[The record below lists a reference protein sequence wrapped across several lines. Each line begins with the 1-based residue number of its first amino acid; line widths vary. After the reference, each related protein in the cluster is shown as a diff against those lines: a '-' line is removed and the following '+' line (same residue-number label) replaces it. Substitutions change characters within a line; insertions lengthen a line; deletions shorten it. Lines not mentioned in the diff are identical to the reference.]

1 MVTIGFASFKESIA
15 GNSRRRN
22 GGGRNLGR
30 TAAVWYHQR
39 RDAARREAEKIR
51 AALGDRALA
60 VEHVGSTSVPGLCAK
75 PILDI
80 LLLTADADRE
90 ADYVP
95 ALTAAGYALRIRE
108 PDWFQHRML
117 RGTDPAVN
125 LHVFSAGCPEAARML
140 AFRDW
145 LRTCRADRDRY
156 AAEKQRLAARPWA
169 YVQDYADAKT
179 AVVGEILERIRQ
191 AGLLPN

>member
-1 MVTIGFASFKESIA
+1 MAEDYLKQVTVGEVEAHGGSIRLCPYD
-15 GNSRRRN
+15 RR
-22 GGGRNLGR
+22 
-30 TAAVWYHQR
+30 WPEQF
-39 RDAARREAEKIR
+39 RREAEKIR

-179 AVVGEILERIRQ
+179 AVVGEILGRIRQ
-191 AGLLPN
+191 AGLLPK

>member
-1 MVTIGFASFKESIA
+1 MAEAYLKQVTVGEVEVHGGPIRLCPYD
-15 GNSRRRN
+15 RR
-22 GGGRNLGR
+22 
-30 TAAVWYHQR
+30 WPEQF
-39 RDAARREAEKIR
+39 RREAEKLR

-80 LLLTADADRE
+80 LLLVADADRE
-90 ADYVP
+90 EDYVP
-95 ALTAAGYALRIRE
+95 GLTAAGYALRIRE

-125 LHVFSAGCPEAARML
+125 LHIFPAGCPEAARML

-145 LRTCRADRDRY
+145 LRTCREDRDRY
-156 AAEKQRLAARPWA
+156 AAEKRRLAARQWA

-179 AVVGEILERIRQ
+179 AVVREILERVRL

>member
-1 MVTIGFASFKESIA
+1 MRKRGHGKMAEDYLKQVTVGEVEAH
-15 GNSRRRN
+15 
-22 GGGRNLGR
+22 GGPIRLCPYDPR
-30 TAAVWYHQR
+30 WPEQF
-39 RDAARREAEKIR
+39 RREAEKIR

-80 LLLTADADRE
+80 LLLTADAGRE
-90 ADYVP
+90 PDYVP

-156 AAEKQRLAARPWA
+156 ADEKRRLAGRQWA

-179 AVVGEILERIRQ
+179 AVVGEILGRIRQ
-191 AGLLPN
+191 AGLLPK

>member
-1 MVTIGFASFKESIA
+1 MPTDEYLQAVTIGTVEKLNGSITLYPYDPA
-15 GNSRRRN
+15 WPEQFQREQAKIA
-22 GGGRNLGR
+22 
-30 TAAVWYHQR
+30 TALSGKR
-39 RDAARREAEKIR
+39 ITI
-51 AALGDRALA
+51 
-60 VEHVGSTSVPGLCAK
+60 EHVGSTSVPGLCAK

-80 LLLTADADRE
+80 LLLVEDAAAE
-90 ADYVP
+90 EHYLP
-95 ALTAAGYALRIRE
+95 ALEQAGYLLCIRE
-108 PDWFQHRML
+108 PDWYQHRL
-117 RGTDPAVN
+117 LKGKNPQVN
-125 LHVFSAGCPEAARML
+125 LHVFSADCEEAQRML

-156 AAEKQRLAARPWA
+156 AAEKRRLAGRQWA

>member
-1 MVTIGFASFKESIA
+1 MRKRGHGKMAEDYLKQVTVGEVEAHGGPIRLCPYD
-15 GNSRRRN
+15 RR
-22 GGGRNLGR
+22 
-30 TAAVWYHQR
+30 WPEQF
-39 RDAARREAEKIR
+39 RREAEKIR

-75 PILDI
+75 PILDL
-80 LLLTADADRE
+80 LLLTAGADRE

-95 ALTAAGYALRIRE
+95 ALAAAGYALRIRE

>member
-1 MVTIGFASFKESIA
+1 MAEAYLKQVTVGEVEVHGGPIRLCPYD
-15 GNSRRRN
+15 RR
-22 GGGRNLGR
+22 
-30 TAAVWYHQR
+30 WPEQF
-39 RDAARREAEKIR
+39 RREVEKLR

-80 LLLTADADRE
+80 LLLVADADRE
-90 ADYVP
+90 EDYVP
-95 ALTAAGYALRIRE
+95 GLTAAGYALRIRE

-125 LHVFSAGCPEAARML
+125 LHVFPAGCPEAARML

-156 AAEKQRLAARPWA
+156 AAEKRRLAGRQWA

-179 AVVGEILERIRQ
+179 AVVREILERIRQ

>member
-1 MVTIGFASFKESIA
+1 MRKRGHREMAEEYLKQVTVGEVEAHGGPIRLCPYDPRWPEQFRQEA
-15 GNSRRRN
+15 G
-22 GGGRNLGR
+22 
-30 TAAVWYHQR
+30 
-39 RDAARREAEKIR
+39 KIR
-51 AALGDRALA
+51 AALGERALA

-80 LLLTADADRE
+80 LLLVADAGRE

-156 AAEKQRLAARPWA
+156 AAEKRRPAGRQWA

-179 AVVGEILERIRQ
+179 AVVAEILERIRQ

>member
-1 MVTIGFASFKESIA
+1 
-15 GNSRRRN
+15 
-22 GGGRNLGR
+22 
-30 TAAVWYHQR
+30 
-39 RDAARREAEKIR
+39 
-51 AALGDRALA
+51 
-60 VEHVGSTSVPGLCAK
+60 K

-80 LLLTADADRE
+80 LLLVADADRE
-90 ADYVP
+90 EDYVP
-95 ALTAAGYALRIRE
+95 GLTAAGYALRIRE

-125 LHVFSAGCPEAARML
+125 LHVFPAGCPEAARML

-145 LRTCRADRDRY
+145 LRTCREDRDRC
-156 AAEKQRLAARPWA
+156 AAEKRRLAARQWA

-179 AVVGEILERIRQ
+179 AVVREILERVRL

>member
-1 MVTIGFASFKESIA
+1 MRKRGHREMAEEYLKQVTVGEVEAH
-15 GNSRRRN
+15 
-22 GGGRNLGR
+22 GGPIRLCPYDPR
-30 TAAVWYHQR
+30 WPEQF
-39 RDAARREAEKIR
+39 RREAEKIR

-80 LLLTADADRE
+80 LLLTADAGRE
-90 ADYVP
+90 PDYVP

-145 LRTCRADRDRY
+145 LRTCREDRDRY
-156 AAEKQRLAARPWA
+156 AAEKRRLAARQWA

-179 AVVGEILERIRQ
+179 AVVREILERVRL

>member
-1 MVTIGFASFKESIA
+1 MAEAYLKQVTVGEVEVHGGPIRLCPYD
-15 GNSRRRN
+15 RR
-22 GGGRNLGR
+22 
-30 TAAVWYHQR
+30 WPEQF
-39 RDAARREAEKIR
+39 RREAEKLR

-80 LLLTADADRE
+80 LLLVADADRE
-90 ADYVP
+90 EDYVP
-95 ALTAAGYALRIRE
+95 GLTAAGYALRIRE

-125 LHVFSAGCPEAARML
+125 LHIFPAGCPEAARML

-145 LRTCRADRDRY
+145 LRTCREDRDRC
-156 AAEKQRLAARPWA
+156 AAEKRRLAARQWA

-179 AVVGEILERIRQ
+179 AVVREILERVRL

>member
-1 MVTIGFASFKESIA
+1 MAEEYLKQVTVGEVEAHGGTI
-15 GNSRRRN
+15 RRPYDPR
-22 GGGRNLGR
+22 
-30 TAAVWYHQR
+30 WPEQF
-39 RDAARREAEKIR
+39 RREAEKIR

-80 LLLTADADRE
+80 LLLTADAGRE
-90 ADYVP
+90 PDYVP

-156 AAEKQRLAARPWA
+156 AAEKQRLAERQWA

-179 AVVGEILERIRQ
+179 AVVAEILERIRQ

>member
-1 MVTIGFASFKESIA
+1 MAEDYLKQVTVGEVEAHGGPIRLCPYD
-15 GNSRRRN
+15 RR
-22 GGGRNLGR
+22 
-30 TAAVWYHQR
+30 WPEQF
-39 RDAARREAEKIR
+39 RREVEKLR

-95 ALTAAGYALRIRE
+95 GLTAAGYALRIRE

>member
-1 MVTIGFASFKESIA
+1 MAEEYLKQVTVGEVEAH
-15 GNSRRRN
+15 
-22 GGGRNLGR
+22 GGPIRLCPYDPR
-30 TAAVWYHQR
+30 WPER
-39 RDAARREAEKIR
+39 FRREAEKIR

-80 LLLTADADRE
+80 LL
-90 ADYVP
+90 
-95 ALTAAGYALRIRE
+95 LTAAGYALRIRE

-156 AAEKQRLAARPWA
+156 AAEKRRLAERQWA

-179 AVVGEILERIRQ
+179 AVVAEILERIRQ

>member
-1 MVTIGFASFKESIA
+1 MAEEYLKQVTVGEVEAH
-15 GNSRRRN
+15 
-22 GGGRNLGR
+22 GGPIRLCPYDPR
-30 TAAVWYHQR
+30 WPER
-39 RDAARREAEKIR
+39 FRREAEKIR

-60 VEHVGSTSVPGLCAK
+60 VEDAGATSVPGLCAK

-80 LLLTADADRE
+80 LLLVADAGRE

-156 AAEKQRLAARPWA
+156 AAEKRRLAGRQWA

>member
-1 MVTIGFASFKESIA
+1 MAEDYLKQVTVGEVEAHGGSIRLCPYD
-15 GNSRRRN
+15 RR
-22 GGGRNLGR
+22 
-30 TAAVWYHQR
+30 WPEQFW
-39 RDAARREAEKIR
+39 REAEKIR
-51 AALGDRALA
+51 AALGERALA

-80 LLLTADADRE
+80 LL
-90 ADYVP
+90 
-95 ALTAAGYALRIRE
+95 LTAAGYALRIRE